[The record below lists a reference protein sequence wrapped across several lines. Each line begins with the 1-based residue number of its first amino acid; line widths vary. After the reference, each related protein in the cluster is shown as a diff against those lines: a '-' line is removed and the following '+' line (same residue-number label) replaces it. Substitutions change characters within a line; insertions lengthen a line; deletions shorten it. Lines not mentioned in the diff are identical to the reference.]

1 MWVTEQNN
9 TVYAT
14 YSPGSGDKKDHYIRL
29 PRYFAVKK

>member
-14 YSPGSGDKKDHYIRL
+14 YSPGSGDKKDKSAAPGFGYVPL
-29 PRYFAVKK
+29 